1 MIYLDNAATT
11 KMDERVLEAM
21 LPYMK
26 EEFGNTGS
34 RHSLGFAAKKAVDNA
49 REQVADFIG
58 ANPEQII
65 FTSGGSEANNLF
77 AKVMRN
83 NYCIMSHAEHSSLD
97 RSVYHYSSPFFVDVD
112 GGCVK
117 PVSVR
122 IAFGK
127 FIDASAWYPP
137 CVSVMYVNNEIGS
150 VSDVQRIGEV
160 CQEFGVMFHTDCV
173 QAASCMPL
181 NVDDI
186 HCDFM
191 SLSSHKIHG
200 PKGVGAL
207 FVRSPSNPNIK
218 PLIYGGHTQEQG
230 LRGGTENV
238 AGIVGFGKACELTKA
253 YLASGEAERQK
264 RQIENL
270 VSGIKANM
278 KELGVADELLPTV
291 NGTPSCGK
299 IVSLCFPNIDGET
312 LILTLDSMGVC
323 VSAGSACNSYETK
336 PSRVLHSIGL
346 SDEDA
351 MSSIRLSVSRMTTDD
366 EIENAASII
375 ACAAHLL
382 N

>member
-26 EEFGNTGS
+26 EEFGNAGS
-34 RHSLGFAAKKAVDNA
+34 RHSLGFAAKKAVDKA

-58 ANPEQII
+58 AKPWQII

-77 AKVMRN
+77 TRAIRHT
-83 NYCIMSHAEHSSLD
+83 YCIMSHAEHSSLD
-97 RSVYHYSSPFFVDVD
+97 RSVLAYSQPFFVDVEN
-112 GGCVK
+112 GYVK
-117 PVSVR
+117 PESVR
-122 IAFGK
+122 EALNK
-127 FIDASAWYPP
+127 FDVWHPA

-150 VSDVQRIGEV
+150 VSDVRRIGEA
-160 CQEFGVMFHTDCV
+160 CMEFDVMFHTDCV
-173 QAASCMPL
+173 QAASCLPL
-181 NVDDI
+181 NVDEI

-207 FVRSPSNPNIK
+207 FVKNPGHPEIK

-238 AGIVGFGKACELTKA
+238 AGIVGFGMACELTKA
-253 YLASGEAERQK
+253 YLASEEAEHQQ

-270 VSGIKANM
+270 VSGITANM
-278 KELGVADELLPTV
+278 KELGVADELLPIV
-291 NGTPSCGK
+291 NGVPSCGK
-299 IVSLCFPNIDGET
+299 IVNLRFPNIDGET

-336 PSRVLHSIGL
+336 PSRVLHAIGL

-351 MSSIRLSVSRMTTDD
+351 MSSIRLSVSRMTTDE
-366 EIENAASII
+366 EIKNASAII
-375 ACAAHLL
+375 ARAAHLL
-382 N
+382 NRT